1 MHIQKIFSVGQNM
14 THTIQNE
21 QTGLKRPESENAGTK
36 MAQGQYSCTAESAQ
50 KGESRTGTTNFAQQK
65 FKNRVL

>member
-1 MHIQKIFSVGQNM
+1 MQIQKIFSVGQNM

-50 KGESRTGTTNFAQQK
+50 LKEQQYMNSR
-65 FKNRVL
+65 RYSSI